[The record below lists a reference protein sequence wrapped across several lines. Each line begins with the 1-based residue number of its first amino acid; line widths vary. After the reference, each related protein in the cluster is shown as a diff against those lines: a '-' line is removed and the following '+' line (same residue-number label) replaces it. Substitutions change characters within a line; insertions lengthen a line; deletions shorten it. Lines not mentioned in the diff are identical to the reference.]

1 MVKTLS
7 RSNQQNQMTEDTHS
21 SVSMISTSNNV
32 NAPLLPSRSRRPSC
46 LKQPDQ
52 PCVVSPTTNPN
63 HHLRHVQEATTCAGH
78 GGSNTNTTERR
89 FGKNNY
95 TTHYSPSR
103 RATAS
108 LLQPNQK
115 QAAVLS
121 DAAHGHGESTLSRS
135 IEITAHDGAVFS
147 KELSALDNSNLK
159 KHIQPIIPHLVKK
172 KSFKSAH
179 PSLRSSKMPV
189 SELPIGAALG
199 NKKSRRPLD
208 KTERRKEN
216 WIALIKLEAVSAG
229 YADPVDAT
237 NTDSSTSATGNVG
250 NASDSKE
257 AFELSQNQSKC

>member
-1 MVKTLS
+1 MVKPLS
-7 RSNQQNQMTEDTHS
+7 RSNQLTEDTRS
-21 SVSMISTSNNV
+21 PVSTSTISTSNNV
-32 NAPLLPSRSRRPSC
+32 NTPLPTSRSRPSC
-46 LKQPDQ
+46 LQQPDQ
-52 PCVVSPTTNPN
+52 PCVVSSTATNPN
-63 HHLRHVQEATTCAGH
+63 HHLKYSQEATTCAGH

-95 TTHYSPSR
+95 TTHYSPTR

-172 KSFKSAH
+172 KSFKSAD

-208 KTERRKEN
+208 KKRKED
-216 WIALIKLEAVSAG
+216 WIALIKLVAAGDAVS
-229 YADPVDAT
+229 DPVDAT
-237 NTDSSTSATGNVG
+237 NTDSSTSATGNFG
-250 NASDSKE
+250 NAGDSKE

>member
-1 MVKTLS
+1 MVKPLS
-7 RSNQQNQMTEDTHS
+7 RSNQLTEDTRS
-21 SVSMISTSNNV
+21 PVSTSTISTSNNV
-32 NAPLLPSRSRRPSC
+32 NTPLPTSRSRPSC
-46 LKQPDQ
+46 LQQPDQ
-52 PCVVSPTTNPN
+52 PCVFPPTIDPN

-78 GGSNTNTTERR
+78 GGSNTNTTERP

-95 TTHYSPSR
+95 TTHYSPTR

-121 DAAHGHGESTLSRS
+121 DATHGHGESTLSRS
-135 IEITAHDGAVFS
+135 IEITAHDGAVS
-147 KELSALDNSNLK
+147 SEELSALDNSNLK
-159 KHIQPIIPHLVKK
+159 KHIQPIIPHLVQK

-189 SELPIGAALG
+189 SELPVGAALG

-208 KTERRKEN
+208 KKRKED
-216 WIALIKLEAVSAG
+216 WIALIKLVAAGDAVS
-229 YADPVDAT
+229 DPVDAT

-250 NASDSKE
+250 NAGDLME

>member
-1 MVKTLS
+1 MVKPLS
-7 RSNQQNQMTEDTHS
+7 RSNQLTEDTRS
-21 SVSMISTSNNV
+21 PVSTSTISTSNNV
-32 NAPLLPSRSRRPSC
+32 NTALDSRSPSC

-52 PCVVSPTTNPN
+52 PCVVSPTIDPN
-63 HHLRHVQEATTCAGH
+63 HHLRHVQEATTCARR
-78 GGSNTNTTERR
+78 GGSNANTTERP

-103 RATAS
+103 LATAS

-121 DAAHGHGESTLSRS
+121 DATLGHGESTLSRS

-179 PSLRSSKMPV
+179 PSLRSSKMSV

-199 NKKSRRPLD
+199 NKKLRRPLD
-208 KTERRKEN
+208 KKRKED
-216 WIALIKLEAVSAG
+216 WIALIKLVAAGDAVS
-229 YADPVDAT
+229 DPVDAT
-237 NTDSSTSATGNVG
+237 NTDCSTSATGNFG
-250 NASDSKE
+250 NAGNSKE